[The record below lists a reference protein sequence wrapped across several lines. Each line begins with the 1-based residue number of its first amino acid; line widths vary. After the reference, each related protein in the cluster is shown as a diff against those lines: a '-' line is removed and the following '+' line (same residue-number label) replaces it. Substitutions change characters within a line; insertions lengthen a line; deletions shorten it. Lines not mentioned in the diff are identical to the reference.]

1 MTKSKYCIPVAWT
14 VDLDIHVEAEDIAE
28 AVLIAE
34 AHPLPRRGHPLPE
47 DNAVFRP
54 GSFEVY
60 EEDITIQVKACHRTG
75 VDALPPSKSK
85 PKPLT
90 EEGA

>member
-1 MTKSKYCIPVAWT
+1 MSKSKYCIPVAWT
-14 VDLDIHVEAEDIAE
+14 VDADLHIEAEGFDE

-34 AHPLPRRGHPLPE
+34 ERPLP
-47 DNAVFRP
+47 DSAVFRP
-54 GSFEVY
+54 GSYEVY
-60 EEDITIQVKACHRTG
+60 ESDITIQVKARHSSG
-75 VDALPPSKSK
+75 ADALPASKSK